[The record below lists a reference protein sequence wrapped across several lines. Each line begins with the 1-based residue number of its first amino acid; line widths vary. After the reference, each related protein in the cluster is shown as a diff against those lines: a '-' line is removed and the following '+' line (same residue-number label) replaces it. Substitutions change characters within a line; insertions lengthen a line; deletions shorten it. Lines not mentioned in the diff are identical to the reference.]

1 MTSFPTSRLLLYSLT
16 RRPHGVLMACAGA
29 LTCLLSNPAQ
39 AVDQY
44 CTRTNPGLCT
54 LNNVVGFASNS
65 DTYFWSPMLQPT
77 PTFLLSNFVGKVKK
91 LTLRGSSNVTIN
103 ANGNNTQAEVLIGS
117 LGTNTLQG
125 GNSSGVGPDTFVVG
139 NPPAAVNCQTSGVNC
154 IVSGIQG
161 TENDNVILTTLNG
174 NIIYIDRCLQM
185 TAPYPNASGQPGKG
199 GEKIATAFPA
209 NPKDP
214 KYAPITDLTGT
225 CPVASLGINDLQA
238 TALRGREALLTPW
251 ERLWSTTAPWS
262 QGLHWLQQAMVA
274 LIQGPHAR
282 AAEPSIT
289 PQRYHAEA
297 RLQIPIYEGVTR
309 VILEDPRGN
318 FLLTQGERG
327 NTIVVNAGNLR
338 FNKQILQPSRSNGS
352 VYKQIGSEPIPLNRG
367 IVFVYHEPI
376 GILASYPNDRFP
388 YGSERNSGSV
398 IAQLVLNDATALPA
412 RSTALPAQA
421 IDYVLLK
428 NLNQSEGG
436 TTITPTTTVR
446 PIKTNL

>member
-16 RRPHGVLMACAGA
+16 RRPQGVLIAGGFA

-39 AVDQY
+39 AADQY

-54 LNNVVGFASNS
+54 LNNDVGFASNS
-65 DTYFWSPMLQPT
+65 DTYFWSPMLQPS
-77 PTFLLSNFVGKVKK
+77 PTFLLSDFVGKVKK

-103 ANGNNTQAEVLIGS
+103 ANGNSTQDEVLIGS

-139 NPPAAVNCQTSGVNC
+139 NPPATVNCQTSGVNC

-185 TAPYPNASGQPGKG
+185 TAPYEAGRPGKG

-214 KYAPITDLTGT
+214 KYAPITDATGT
-225 CPVASLGINDLQA
+225 CPVASLGINSLQA

-289 PQRYHAEA
+289 PQRYHAQA
-297 RLQIPIYEGVTR
+297 RLQNPIYEGVNR

-376 GILASYPNDRFP
+376 GILASYPNDRYP

-412 RSTALPAQA
+412 RSTALPARS

>member
-16 RRPHGVLMACAGA
+16 RRPQGVLIAGGFA
-29 LTCLLSNPAQ
+29 LTYLLSNPAQ
-39 AVDQY
+39 AADQY

-54 LNNVVGFASNS
+54 LNNDVGFASNS
-65 DTYFWSPMLQPT
+65 DTYFWSPMLQPSS
-77 PTFLLSNFVGKVKK
+77 TFLPSNSVGKVKK

-103 ANGNNTQAEVLIGS
+103 ANGNSTQDEVLIGS

-139 NPPAAVNCQTSGVNC
+139 NPPATVNCQTSGVNC
-154 IVSGIQG
+154 IVSDSEG

-185 TAPYPNASGQPGKG
+185 TAPYEAGRPGKG

-225 CPVASLGINDLQA
+225 CPIASLGINDLQA

-289 PQRYHAEA
+289 PQRYHAQA

-309 VILEDPRGN
+309 VIQEDPRGN

-338 FNKQILQPSRSNGS
+338 FNQQILQPSRSNGT
-352 VYKQIGSEPIPLNRG
+352 VYQQIGSEPIPLNQG
-367 IVFVYHEPI
+367 IVFIYHEPI
-376 GILASYPNDRFP
+376 GILASYPNDRHP
-388 YGSERNSGSV
+388 YGSERNRGNV
-398 IAQLVLNDATALPA
+398 IAQLVLGDA
-412 RSTALPAQA
+412 TALPAQA

-428 NLNQSEGG
+428 NLNLPEGLAS
-436 TTITPTTTVR
+436 ITPTTTGR
-446 PIKTNL
+446 PFNTNL

>member
-1 MTSFPTSRLLLYSLT
+1 
-16 RRPHGVLMACAGA
+16 MACAGA

-39 AVDQY
+39 AADQY

-65 DTYFWSPMLQPT
+65 DTYFWSPMLQPS
-77 PTFLLSNFVGKVKK
+77 PTFLLSDFVGKVKK

-103 ANGNNTQAEVLIGS
+103 ANGNSTQAEVLIGS

-125 GNSSGVGPDTFVVG
+125 GNSSGAGPDTFVVG

-161 TENDNVILTTLNG
+161 TENDNVILVNPNG

-185 TAPYPNASGQPGKG
+185 TAPITAGPAAGQPGKG
-199 GEKIATAFPA
+199 GEKIATATKA
-209 NPKDP
+209 NPADANF
-214 KYAPITDLTGT
+214 APITDATGT
-225 CPVASLGINDLQA
+225 CPVASLGINALQA

-274 LIQGPHAR
+274 LIQGPHAQ

-289 PQRYHAEA
+289 PQRYNSQTP
-297 RLQIPIYEGVTR
+297 LQIPTYEGVTR

-338 FNKQILQPSRSNGS
+338 FNKQSLQPSRSNGT
-352 VYKQIGSEPIPLNRG
+352 VYQQIGSEPIPLNQG
-367 IVFVYHEPI
+367 IVFIYHEPI
-376 GILASYPNDRFP
+376 GILASYPNDRYP

-412 RSTALPAQA
+412 RS

-446 PIKTNL
+446 PIKTNP

>member
-16 RRPHGVLMACAGA
+16 RRSQGVLIAGGFA

-39 AVDQY
+39 AADQY

-54 LNNVVGFASNS
+54 LNNDVGFASNS
-65 DTYFWSPMLQPT
+65 DTYFWSPMLQPS
-77 PTFLLSNFVGKVKK
+77 PTFLLNNFVGKVKK

-103 ANGNNTQAEVLIGS
+103 ANGNSTQDEVLIGS

-139 NPPAAVNCQTSGVNC
+139 NPPATVNCQTSGVNC

-185 TAPYPNASGQPGKG
+185 TAPYEAGRPGKG

-225 CPVASLGINDLQA
+225 CPVASLGINSLQA

-289 PQRYHAEA
+289 PQRYHAQA
-297 RLQIPIYEGVTR
+297 RLQNPIYEGVNR

-376 GILASYPNDRFP
+376 GILASYPNDRYP

-412 RSTALPAQA
+412 RSTALPARS

>member
-1 MTSFPTSRLLLYSLT
+1 
-16 RRPHGVLMACAGA
+16 VLIAGGFA

-39 AVDQY
+39 AADQY

-65 DTYFWSPMLQPT
+65 DTYFWSPMLQPS
-77 PTFLLSNFVGKVKK
+77 PTFLLSDFVGKVKK

-103 ANGNNTQAEVLIGS
+103 ANGNSTQAEVLIGS

-125 GNSSGVGPDTFVVG
+125 GNISGVGPDTFVVG
-139 NPPAAVNCQTSGVNC
+139 NLPASVDCKASGVTC
-154 IVSGIQG
+154 IVSDSGG
-161 TENDNVILTTLNG
+161 KENDNVILLTSKG

-185 TAPYPNASGQPGKG
+185 TAPITTGLAAGRPGEG
-199 GEKIATAFPA
+199 GAKIATATKA
-209 NPKDP
+209 NRDEPD
-214 KYAPITDLTGT
+214 YAPITDLTGT

-289 PQRYHAEA
+289 PQRYNSQTP
-297 RLQIPIYEGVTR
+297 LQIPTYEGVTR
-309 VILEDPRGN
+309 VIQKDPRGN
-318 FLLTQGERG
+318 FLRAGGEHG
-327 NTIVVNAGNLR
+327 STIVVNAGNLR
-338 FNKQILQPSRSNGS
+338 FNQQSLQPSRSNGT
-352 VYKQIGSEPIPLNRG
+352 VYQQIGSEPIPLNQG
-367 IVFVYHEPI
+367 IVFIYHEPI
-376 GILASYPNDRFP
+376 GILASYPNDRYR

-412 RSTALPAQA
+412 RSTALPARS

-446 PIKTNL
+446 PIKTNP

>member
-1 MTSFPTSRLLLYSLT
+1 
-16 RRPHGVLMACAGA
+16 VLIAGGFA

-39 AVDQY
+39 AADQY

-103 ANGNNTQAEVLIGS
+103 ANGNSTQAEVLIGS

-139 NPPAAVNCQTSGVNC
+139 NPPATVNCQTSGTNC

-161 TENDNVILTTLNG
+161 TENDRVILSTLNSS
-174 NIIYIDRCLQM
+174 IIYIDRCLQM
-185 TAPYPNASGQPGKG
+185 TAPNASGQPGKG
-199 GEKIATAFPA
+199 GEKIATATKA
-209 NPKDP
+209 NPADAN
-214 KYAPITDLTGT
+214 YAPITDATGT
-225 CPVASLGINDLQA
+225 CPVASLGINALQA

-289 PQRYHAEA
+289 PQSYHAQA
-297 RLQIPIYEGVTR
+297 RLQIPTYEGVTR

-338 FNKQILQPSRSNGS
+338 FNKQILQPSRSNGT
-352 VYKQIGSEPIPLNRG
+352 VYNQIGSEPIPLNRG

-376 GILASYPNDRFP
+376 GILASYPNDRYP

-412 RSTALPAQA
+412 RS
-421 IDYVLLK
+421 IDYLLLN

-436 TTITPTTTVR
+436 TTITPTTTGR
-446 PIKTNL
+446 PIKTNR

>member
-1 MTSFPTSRLLLYSLT
+1 MTSFPTSRPHPCCLN
-16 RRPHGVLMACAGA
+16 RRPQGVLIAGGFA

-39 AVDQY
+39 AADQY

-65 DTYFWSPMLQPT
+65 DTYFWSPMLQPS
-77 PTFLLSNFVGKVKK
+77 PTFLLSDFVGKVKK

-103 ANGNNTQAEVLIGS
+103 ANGNSTQAEVLIGS

-125 GNSSGVGPDTFVVG
+125 GNISGVGPDTFVVG

-274 LIQGPHAR
+274 LIQGPHA
-282 AAEPSIT
+282 
-289 PQRYHAEA
+289 QA
-297 RLQIPIYEGVTR
+297 RLQIPTYEGVTR

-338 FNKQILQPSRSNGS
+338 FNKQSLQPSRSNGT
-352 VYKQIGSEPIPLNRG
+352 VYQQIGSEPIPLNRG

-412 RSTALPAQA
+412 RS

-446 PIKTNL
+446 PIKTNP

>member
-1 MTSFPTSRLLLYSLT
+1 MTSFPTSSLLLYSLT
-16 RRPHGVLMACAGA
+16 RRPQGVLIAGGFA
-29 LTCLLSNPAQ
+29 LTYLLSNPAQ
-39 AVDQY
+39 AADQY
-44 CTRTNPGLCT
+44 CTRTNPGSCT
-54 LNNVVGFASNS
+54 LNNDVGFASNS
-65 DTYFWSPMLQPT
+65 DTYFWSPMLQPSS
-77 PTFLLSNFVGKVKK
+77 TFLPSNSVGKVKK

-103 ANGNNTQAEVLIGS
+103 ANGNSTQAEVLIGS

-154 IVSGIQG
+154 IASGIQG

-185 TAPYPNASGQPGKG
+185 TAPYEAGRPGKG

-214 KYAPITDLTGT
+214 KYAPINDLTGT

-262 QGLHWLQQAMVA
+262 QGLHWLRQAMVA

-289 PQRYHAEA
+289 PQRYHAQA

-309 VILEDPRGN
+309 VIQEDPRGN
-318 FLLTQGERG
+318 FLRAGGEHG
-327 NTIVVNAGNLR
+327 STIVVNAGNLR
-338 FNKQILQPSRSNGS
+338 FNQQILQPSRSNGT
-352 VYKQIGSEPIPLNRG
+352 VYQQIGSEPIPLNQG
-367 IVFVYHEPI
+367 IVFIYHEPI
-376 GILASYPNDRFP
+376 GILASYPNDRHP
-388 YGSERNSGSV
+388 YGSERNRGNV
-398 IAQLVLNDATALPA
+398 IAQLVLGDA
-412 RSTALPAQA
+412 TALPAQA

-428 NLNQSEGG
+428 NLNLPEGLAS
-436 TTITPTTTVR
+436 ITPTTTGR
-446 PIKTNL
+446 PFNTNL

>member
-1 MTSFPTSRLLLYSLT
+1 MTSFPTSRPHPCCLN
-16 RRPHGVLMACAGA
+16 RRPQGVLIAGGFA

-39 AVDQY
+39 AADQY

-54 LNNVVGFASNS
+54 LNNVVGFASTS
-65 DTYFWSPMLQPT
+65 DTYFWSPMLQPS

-103 ANGNNTQAEVLIGS
+103 ANGNSTQAEVLIGS

-125 GNSSGVGPDTFVVG
+125 GNSSGAGPDTFVVG

-161 TENDNVILTTLNG
+161 TENDNVILVNPNG

-185 TAPYPNASGQPGKG
+185 TAPITAGPAAGQPGKG
-199 GEKIATAFPA
+199 GEKIATATKA
-209 NPKDP
+209 NPADANF
-214 KYAPITDLTGT
+214 APITDATGT
-225 CPVASLGINDLQA
+225 CPVASLGINALQA

-289 PQRYHAEA
+289 PQRYHAQA
-297 RLQIPIYEGVTR
+297 RLQIPTYEGVTR

-338 FNKQILQPSRSNGS
+338 FNKQSLQPSRSNGT
-352 VYKQIGSEPIPLNRG
+352 VYQQIGSEPIPLNQG
-367 IVFVYHEPI
+367 IVFIYHEPI
-376 GILASYPNDRFP
+376 GILASYPNDRYP

-412 RSTALPAQA
+412 RS

-446 PIKTNL
+446 PIKTNP

>member
-16 RRPHGVLMACAGA
+16 RRPQGVLIAGGFA

-54 LNNVVGFASNS
+54 LNNDVGFASNS
-65 DTYFWSPMLQPT
+65 DTYFWSPMLQPS

-91 LTLRGSSNVTIN
+91 LTLGGSSNVTIN
-103 ANGNNTQAEVLIGS
+103 ANGNSTQDEVLIGS

-154 IVSGIQG
+154 IVSDIQG

-185 TAPYPNASGQPGKG
+185 TAPYEAGRPGKG

-262 QGLHWLQQAMVA
+262 QGLHWLRQAMVA

-282 AAEPSIT
+282 AAEASIT
-289 PQRYHAEA
+289 PQRYNSQTP
-297 RLQIPIYEGVTR
+297 LQIPTYEGVTR
-309 VILEDPRGN
+309 VIQEDPRGN
-318 FLLTQGERG
+318 FLRAGGEHG
-327 NTIVVNAGNLR
+327 STIVVNAGNLR
-338 FNKQILQPSRSNGS
+338 FNQQILQPSRSNGT
-352 VYKQIGSEPIPLNRG
+352 VYKQIGSEPIPLNQG

-376 GILASYPNDRFP
+376 GILASYPNDRYP

-412 RSTALPAQA
+412 RSTALPARS
-421 IDYVLLK
+421 IDYVLLN

-436 TTITPTTTVR
+436 TTISPTTTVR
-446 PIKTNL
+446 PIKTNP

>member
-1 MTSFPTSRLLLYSLT
+1 MTSFPTSRLLLYCLT

-39 AVDQY
+39 AADQY

-65 DTYFWSPMLQPT
+65 DTYFWSPMLQPS

-103 ANGNNTQAEVLIGS
+103 ANGNSTQAEVLIGS

-125 GNSSGVGPDTFVVG
+125 GNISGVGPDTFVVG

-161 TENDNVILTTLNG
+161 TENDNVILVNPNG

-185 TAPYPNASGQPGKG
+185 TAPITAGPAAGQPGKG
-199 GEKIATAFPA
+199 GEKIATATKA
-209 NPKDP
+209 NPADANF
-214 KYAPITDLTGT
+214 APITDATGT
-225 CPVASLGINDLQA
+225 CPVASLGINALQA

-274 LIQGPHAR
+274 LIQGPHAQ

-289 PQRYHAEA
+289 PQRYNSQTP
-297 RLQIPIYEGVTR
+297 LQIPTYEGVTR

-327 NTIVVNAGNLR
+327 NTIVVNAGNLL
-338 FNKQILQPSRSNGS
+338 FNQQILQPSRSNGT
-352 VYKQIGSEPIPLNRG
+352 VYQQIGSEPIPLNQG
-367 IVFVYHEPI
+367 IVFIYHEPI
-376 GILASYPNDRFP
+376 GILASYPNDRYP

-412 RSTALPAQA
+412 RS

-446 PIKTNL
+446 PIKTNP